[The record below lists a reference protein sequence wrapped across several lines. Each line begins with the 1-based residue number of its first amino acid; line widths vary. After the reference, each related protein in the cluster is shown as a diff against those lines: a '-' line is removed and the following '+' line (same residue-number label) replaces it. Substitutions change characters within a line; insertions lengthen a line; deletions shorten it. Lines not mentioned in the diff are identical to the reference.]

1 MLNIKTN
8 SMKKIL
14 FSVAL
19 LVAAALSVSAQVSYS
34 VSAGFANEVS
44 TAIIDL
50 GDGPDKTVGDP
61 YGGFYVGAM
70 ASYELMPN
78 VAVNGGLQFR
88 YNGMNETDD
97 MFGMVE
103 IKSTQTSMSLEVP
116 VRASY
121 LLDLGEVGVFAYAG
135 PMFKFGMVNKASVTM
150 DDTKTVVNAYG
161 EDGSVNRFNIML
173 GGGIGVLYH
182 NLYAKVGY
190 DLGLLN
196 LSKYDEVKMRER
208 GLKAGLGFCF

>member
-1 MLNIKTN
+1 
-8 SMKKIL
+8 MKKIV

-19 LVAAALSVSAQVSYS
+19 FVAAVLSVSAQVSYS

-44 TAIIDL
+44 TTIMDL
-50 GDGPDKTVGDP
+50 GDGPEKTVDDP
-61 YGGFYVGAM
+61 LAGFYVGAM

-97 MFGMVE
+97 ILGFVE
-103 IKSTQTSMSLEVP
+103 VKTTQTAMSLELP

-121 LLDLGEVGVFAYAG
+121 LLDLGEVGIFAYAG
-135 PMFKFGMVNKASVTM
+135 PMFKLGLVNKASVTM
-150 DDTKTVVNAYG
+150 DDTKTEVSAYG
-161 EDGSVNRFNIML
+161 EDGASNRFNIML

-190 DLGLLN
+190 DLGLLDLN
-196 LSKYDEVKMRER
+196 KYDEVKLRER
-208 GLKAGLGFCF
+208 GLQAGIGFTF